1 MFPEGRA
8 WPRPNSKRRTPSTLD
23 ARRQHEIRGSADVI
37 HVARCLGSHRTSWH
51 NRDSGRCFSAR
62 LRRSQSCSRRS
73 GSSVCSPIY
82 VTQRT
87 QEVGIRV
94 APGAQSGD
102 MVWMIVTHGLKLV
115 ASGIAIGIAAAIPL
129 ARVMRSMLLGLPD
142 RYADVRRCNRGARGG
157 SGSRELHSCT
167 AGNARRPDRGAADR
181 VSSADPC
188 EACEPYAKI
197 LRAFEFP
204 ALRVMAAGSFEP
216 TYHPSESRRR
226 VVCMPL

>member
-1 MFPEGRA
+1 
-8 WPRPNSKRRTPSTLD
+8 
-23 ARRQHEIRGSADVI
+23 
-37 HVARCLGSHRTSWH
+37 
-51 NRDSGRCFSAR
+51 
-62 LRRSQSCSRRS
+62 
-73 GSSVCSPIY
+73 
-82 VTQRT
+82 
-87 QEVGIRV
+87 
-94 APGAQSGD
+94 

-115 ASGIAIGIAAAIPL
+115 ASGIAMASPRRFHCPCHAQHA
-129 ARVMRSMLLGLPD
+129 LGHRPD
-142 RYADVRRCNRGARGG
+142 RYADVRRRNRGARGG